1 MSGKGKATFPFAFRG
16 VESAREPCGCAGEGN
31 GFFPSVSPG
40 YGEGCF
46 RAVSGLF
53 SGCGEGRFR
62 VAARDGSVL
71 QPVVTRRKKFFSL
84 LLFRFSL
91 LQPIG
96 PALRDGCG
104 KAKVPEGYIFL
115 YFLFL
120 DDDVTTKNVY
130 LCNHIGRIC
139 GRCCRL
145 SAVDQGATPFN
156 IVQYS

>member
-1 MSGKGKATFPFAFRG
+1 MERLLNAKPISRLHTGA
-16 VESAREPCGCAGEGN
+16 ESAKEPCAYAGEEN
-31 GFFPSVSPG
+31 GFFPSVVP
-40 YGEGCF
+40 
-46 RAVSGLF
+46 
-53 SGCGEGRFR
+53 
-62 VAARDGSVL
+62 VL
-71 QPVVTRRKKFFSL
+71 RPVVARRENFFSFL
-84 LLFRFSL
+84 LPLFFFLLFRFSL

-156 IVQYS
+156 IVQCS